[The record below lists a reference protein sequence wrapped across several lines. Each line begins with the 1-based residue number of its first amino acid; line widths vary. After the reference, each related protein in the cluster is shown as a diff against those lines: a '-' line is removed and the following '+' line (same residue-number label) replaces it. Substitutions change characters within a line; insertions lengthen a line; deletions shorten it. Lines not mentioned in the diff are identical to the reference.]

1 MNAMSS
7 ASIGTSLTGAGIV
20 ANVPLGN
27 IAGLCG
33 IVSVVTTAVSKK
45 HNMKGSQ
52 QLREIVDSGID
63 KA

>member
-1 MNAMSS
+1 MSS
-7 ASIGTSLTGAGIV
+7 ASMGTSLTGAGIV

-33 IVSVVTTAVSKK
+33 IASVITTAVSKK
-45 HNMKGSQ
+45 PHIKGSK
-52 QLREIVDSGID
+52 QLREIVDGGID

>member
-1 MNAMSS
+1 MSS
-7 ASIGTSLTGAGIV
+7 ASMGTTLTGAGI
-20 ANVPLGN
+20 AGSVPLGN

-33 IVSVVTTAVSKK
+33 IVSVITTAVSKK
-45 HNMKGSQ
+45 PNMKGSK